1 MTPVSQMRA
10 GAAQPMAAGA
20 AAGAPQARRSEEE
33 KQALP
38 PKPVMDKYV
47 PSEKREPSGLYRLG
61 SDGDGRPKIY
71 FDDPE
76 RAADSPETPD
86 GAPAGGG
93 PERDQGA
100 EASEEKNPDKKTE
113 RCTGDTGRADREIER
128 LKKKRAELERRL
140 SGETDQVKIR
150 ELERKLAQV
159 ESELRQKDNDTY
171 RRRRTAFS

>member
-38 PKPVMDKYV
+38 PKPVTDEYV

-76 RAADSPETPD
+76 RAADAPQAPD
-86 GAPAGGG
+86 SAPVGG

-100 EASEEKNPDKKTE
+100 EASEEKSPGKKTE

-159 ESELRQKDNDTY
+159 ESELRQKDNDAY
-171 RRRRTAFS
+171 RRRHTVFS